1 MNQIKSDRL
10 DASENKAF
18 YKELLSLAIPI
29 GMQKSADSFNRCNR
43 RTYARQTYAG
53 FCCRRVTGKSDCVY
67 VGRFSASKPK
77 NYVKT
82 QSFYVYNRKTMP
94 NLRVFTSITKKLWQ
108 ISKFLLL

>member
-82 QSFYVYNRKTMP
+82 
-94 NLRVFTSITKKLWQ
+94 
-108 ISKFLLL
+108 

>member
-29 GMQKSADSFNRCNR
+29 GMQKSANSFNRCNR

-53 FCCRRVTGKSDCVY
+53 FRCRHVTGKSDCVY
-67 VGRFSASKPK
+67 
-77 NYVKT
+77 YE
-82 QSFYVYNRKTMP
+82 SFYWCGCRRWRSIGSTVFRK
-94 NLRVFTSITKKLWQ
+94 K
-108 ISKFLLL
+108 